1 MIAPHLLVEIEFV
14 KTQKI
19 NLFVLQIVRR
29 DCVEMESA
37 KMAANHLPVVQRTA
51 WLKIVVMG
59 CASSQK
65 IFAFV
70 QKTALLLFALW
81 MELVKF
87 SKIPCVW
94 IVLFLATTTI
104 AAKKEKWHP
113 IAETAMLRCSA
124 SVSQCS
130 TM

>member
-19 NLFVLQIVRR
+19 NLFVLQIVRL
-29 DCVEMESA
+29 DCVEMENA
-37 KMAANHLPVVQRTA
+37 KMAASHLPVVQRTA

-59 CASSQK
+59 CVSSQK

-70 QKTALLLFALW
+70 QQTVLLPFALW

-87 SKIPCVW
+87 SKIPRVW
-94 IVLFLATTTI
+94 IVLFLAITII
-104 AAKKEKWHP
+104 AAKQEKWHS
-113 IAETAMLRCSA
+113 IAETAMLPCSG
-124 SVSQCS
+124 
-130 TM
+130 